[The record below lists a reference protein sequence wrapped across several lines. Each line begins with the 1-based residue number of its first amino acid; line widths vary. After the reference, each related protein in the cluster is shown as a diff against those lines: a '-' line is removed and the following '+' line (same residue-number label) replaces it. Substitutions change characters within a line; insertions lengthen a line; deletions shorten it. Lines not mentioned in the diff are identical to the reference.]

1 MKKTILTFSIIMSYL
16 LVFSQAKGFYY
27 TFEDPDGKTW
37 RVGDVLETGNGF
49 LLSLRDQSSS
59 IMESKVVKLSLEGE
73 PLNEMILAETDTN
86 INLYSLFPCSGES
99 GCFEGLAVCT
109 TQEGDVM
116 LLTLCFDGELN
127 ELSRSLAPL
136 PTSDSIG
143 YRLNDFRF
151 LQTIDGYFA
160 LLYYQRR
167 PTEKEIKLCKISN
180 EGIVTQFERMEDSLV
195 SYVANVFHVH
205 DCLDGFGVFLGKQSI
220 PGSHVS
226 SCVLVYDSNLQLNR
240 VYDVPNWYEDDGH
253 GNVYEGQ
260 LSLYNSM
267 MRPSSDG
274 GYYISSR
281 FNEFAWTGT
290 TLVPDQS
297 SVMAKM
303 DSNFQMCP
311 QYCII
316 GHLND
321 TVEAPSFI
329 GSIDVNDVGMVYQC
343 SMQNIKF
350 DSWPYGSN
358 GTHLMV
364 TKTDPDL
371 NVLWQKRFLR
381 DGNIYSAFQT
391 VATIDGGCLI
401 VGNVYDHN
409 PDLRQ
414 DSFALKINA
423 DGTVG
428 LDEIQEESMAFVYPN
443 PVKETIRIG
452 GIEAKETVVYN
463 TLGQCVMNFRGNEAN
478 VEALDD
484 GVYLLRIEDGNGL
497 KQTLRLVVNK

>member
-1 MKKTILTFSIIMSYL
+1 MKKTILTFFLTMSCL
-16 LVFSQAKGFYY
+16 FAFSQAKGFYY

-59 IMESKVVKLSLEGE
+59 IMESKIVKLSSEGE

-86 INLYSLFPCSGES
+86 INLYCLFPCSSES
-99 GCFEGLAVCT
+99 GSFEGLAVCT
-109 TQEGDVM
+109 IQEGDAM

-127 ELSRSLAPL
+127 EFSRSLAPL

-180 EGIVTQFERMEDSLV
+180 EGIVTQVERMDDSLV
-195 SYVANVFHVH
+195 SYVANIFHIH
-205 DCLDGFGVFLGKQSI
+205 DCPDGFGVFLGKQQV
-220 PGSHVS
+220 PDSHVS
-226 SCVLVYDSNLQLNR
+226 SCVLVYDNDLQLNR
-240 VYDVPNWYEDDGH
+240 VFDIPNWYEDDGH
-253 GNVYEGQ
+253 GYIYDGQ

-267 MRPSSDG
+267 MWLSSDG

-281 FNEFAWTGT
+281 LNEFALTGT
-290 TLVPDQS
+290 TMVEDQS
-297 SVMAKM
+297 SVIAKT

-321 TVEAPSFI
+321 TVEAPSFYR
-329 GSIDVNDVGMVYQC
+329 SVDVNDEGIVYQC

-350 DSWPYGSN
+350 GSWPYGNN
-358 GTHLMV
+358 GTHLV
-364 TKTDPDL
+364 ITKTDKDL
-371 NVLWQKRFLR
+371 NLLWQKRFMK

-391 VATIDGGCLI
+391 IATSDGGCLI
-401 VGNVYDHN
+401 IGNVYDHN
-409 PDLRQ
+409 PNRRQ
-414 DSFALKINA
+414 DVFALKINA

-443 PVKETIRIG
+443 PAKEAINIG
-452 GIEAKETVVYN
+452 GVEAKETEVYN
-463 TLGQCVMNFRGNEAN
+463 AMGQRVMNFYGNEAN
-478 VEALDD
+478 VGALAD
-484 GVYLLRIEDGNGL
+484 GVYLLRVTDGKDL
-497 KQTLRLVVNK
+497 THTIRIVVNK